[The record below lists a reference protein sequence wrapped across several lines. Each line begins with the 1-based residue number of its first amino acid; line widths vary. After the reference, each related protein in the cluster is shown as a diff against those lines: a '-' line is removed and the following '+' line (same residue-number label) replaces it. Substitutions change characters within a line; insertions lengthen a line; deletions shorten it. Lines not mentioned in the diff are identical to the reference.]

1 LRQQIEIERLNKENK
16 ERDERDKERDKRDK
30 EREERE
36 EAMKEKMREMEEE
49 IRLMKERERK
59 NNPNPQNQTQTLE
72 KPGWVVDGRSK
83 EKNVRKTYSCTK
95 CLAKGV
101 RSDKRSTHR
110 CSAINGG

>member
-1 LRQQIEIERLNKENK
+1 MEKKMEEEK
-16 ERDERDKERDKRDK
+16 KERDKWDK

-101 RSDKRSTHR
+101 RSDKRALHQ
-110 CSAINGG
+110 CPAKEV